1 MTTIEQRLQQQIEN
15 AFHEYMLA
23 GRAAAMTALERAM
36 AAASSAAAERS
47 KPAATRGRDASSTGK
62 RRTASELAT
71 LSEQLYE
78 VIATHPGEGMI
89 VLSGRMGLSGPQ
101 LQRAVARLRGTE
113 RIRTVGVRQQTRY
126 FPRA

>member
-15 AFHEYMLA
+15 AFREYVVA
-23 GRAAAMTALERAM
+23 GRMAAMTALERAL
-36 AAASSAAAERS
+36 AAASSATAERA
-47 KPAATRGRDASSTGK
+47 KPAATRARDASTTGK
-62 RRTASELAT
+62 RRTASELAA
-71 LSEQLYE
+71 LSDQLYE
-78 VIATHPGEGMI
+78 VIAAHPGEGMI
-89 VLSGRMGLSGPQ
+89 ALSARMGVSGLQ